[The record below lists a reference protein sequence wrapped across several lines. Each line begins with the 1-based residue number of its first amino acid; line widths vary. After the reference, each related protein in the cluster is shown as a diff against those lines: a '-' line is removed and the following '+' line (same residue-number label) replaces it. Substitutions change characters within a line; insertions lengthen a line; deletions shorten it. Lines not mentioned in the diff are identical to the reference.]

1 MDIMSIAVYLLHK
14 GYVTSHLLFE
24 LFAHRASDGTK
35 KTWVPEEVSQFAFRV
50 RELRKEGRI
59 LPKTEAFL
67 LNYPLWEHKA
77 ISYQKYLHKHGI
89 DTYLQDDAIY
99 PQEFRMIG
107 DPPFILFCT
116 GNKELL
122 QTNYKLAMVGTRQ
135 PSKHGEEKSK
145 QFAFESAYCKI
156 TTVAGNAVGVDSLIH
171 QYSQKYGGDTVAF
184 VPRLDIDLNPKKS
197 ILYVS
202 EFPPNSSQLEKW
214 MFIARNRLVAA
225 FSDATVVIEA
235 PIKSGTLTTVD
246 LAVSYGRNVYFVL
259 PDITCESALGGMLY
273 AIANPYNSFV
283 QSLYDVLFWE
293 EQSELVDRYTSMITS
308 LSGGQLFIPE
318 KEYRHLALVNLL
330 PILWRFANK
339 DLRKFETL
347 VVKLQRS
354 GIIVKRKNKAVFNFS
369 GYNSWQKT

>member
-1 MDIMSIAVYLLHK
+1 MSIAVYLLYK
-14 GYVTSHLLFE
+14 GYATSHLLFE
-24 LFAHRASDGTK
+24 LFTNSASDGTIQK
-35 KTWVPEEVSQFAFRV
+35 WVPEDVSQFAFRV
-50 RELRKEGRI
+50 RELSKGGKI
-59 LPKTEAFL
+59 SPKIEAFL
-67 LNYPLWEHKA
+67 LHYPLWEHKA
-77 ISYQKYLHKHGI
+77 ISYKKYLHRQSI
-89 DTYLQDDAIY
+89 DICLYDEITY

-107 DPPFILFCT
+107 DPPFVLFCN
-116 GNKELL
+116 GNTELL
-122 QTNYKLAMVGTRQ
+122 QASYKLAMVGTRQ

-145 QFAFESAYCKI
+145 QLAFEATYCKI
-156 TTVAGNAVGVDSLIH
+156 TTVSGNAVGVDSIIH
-171 QYSQKYGGDTVAF
+171 RYSQMYGGDTVAF
-184 VPRLDIDLNPKKS
+184 LPRLDTDLKPNTS

-202 EFPPNSSQLEKW
+202 EFPPSTTQLEKW

-225 FSDATVVIEA
+225 FSKATVVIEA

-273 AIANPYNSFV
+273 AIANPFNSFV
-283 QSLYDVLFWE
+283 QSLYDVLYWE
-293 EQSELVDRYTSMITS
+293 EQSELIGRYISMITS
-308 LSGGQLFIPE
+308 LSGGQLVVPE

-330 PILWRFANK
+330 PILWRVANK
-339 DLRKFETL
+339 DLHKFETL